1 MKRMRTVAD
10 SDSATSESDVEN
22 SYNTDNEVETDS
34 VSKSDSDNVDD
45 TSSEVGNG
53 YESDSWAPLKAKATQ
68 QSLSEFEEL
77 TKNFSAEDS
86 DENEA
91 KDKAYLLIQ
100 PKLFKDL
107 QNVYLERLLW
117 IRQLKRDPIHKKIME
132 TRDVFVNDDNF
143 DHREALEAAI
153 DKRKFL
159 LKRLFRNTRY
169 RSDIDS

>member
-1 MKRMRTVAD
+1 M
-10 SDSATSESDVEN
+10 
-22 SYNTDNEVETDS
+22 NTKAIPWV
-34 VSKSDSDNVDD
+34 
-45 TSSEVGNG
+45 
-53 YESDSWAPLKAKATQ
+53 PLKAEATQ

-77 TKNFSAEDS
+77 TQNFTAEGF

-91 KDKAYLLIQ
+91 KDKAYLLIL
-100 PKLFKDL
+100 PRLRKDL
-107 QNVYLERLLW
+107 QNIYLERLLW